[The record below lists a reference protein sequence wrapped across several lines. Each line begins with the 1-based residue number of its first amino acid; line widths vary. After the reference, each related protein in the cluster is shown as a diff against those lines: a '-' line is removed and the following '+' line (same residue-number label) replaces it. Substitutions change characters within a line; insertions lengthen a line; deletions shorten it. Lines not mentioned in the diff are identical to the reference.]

1 MPPFRILKTICLRHN
16 HWVLLLLFSIPS
28 LWSQEENSDSLP
40 RWKHQHSIGI
50 LLNQASFS
58 NWLAGGV
65 NNFSGTFNA
74 SYNLNFKN
82 KHWDWT
88 NRLDLALGYARTNE
102 SSDYTKMDDQLVFQS
117 VLKVRSEKAWNFS
130 SSFDLKTQNAPG
142 SIVLD
147 KNQPDKIQSTHFFSP
162 AYMQLGTGLAYA
174 KGDSFQLQ
182 WNPINAR
189 VIVVDADFTK
199 DLAAGETYFGVAAG
213 KSSRWEAGVSVSMKS
228 NIEVA
233 TNILLRNK
241 LNVVTNYLEE
251 FKNVDFDYTLTSQMK
266 VNKHV
271 SALFELQLI
280 YDDNAIADL
289 QVRQIF
295 GLSIAL
301 PY

>member
-1 MPPFRILKTICLRHN
+1 
-16 HWVLLLLFSIPS
+16 
-28 LWSQEENSDSLP
+28 
-40 RWKHQHSIGI
+40 
-50 LLNQASFS
+50 
-58 NWLAGGV
+58 
-65 NNFSGTFNA
+65 
-74 SYNLNFKN
+74 
-82 KHWDWT
+82 
-88 NRLDLALGYARTNE
+88 
-102 SSDYTKMDDQLVFQS
+102 
-117 VLKVRSEKAWNFS
+117 
-130 SSFDLKTQNAPG
+130 
-142 SIVLD
+142 LD

-213 KSSRWEAGVSVSMKS
+213 KSSRWEAGVSVSMES